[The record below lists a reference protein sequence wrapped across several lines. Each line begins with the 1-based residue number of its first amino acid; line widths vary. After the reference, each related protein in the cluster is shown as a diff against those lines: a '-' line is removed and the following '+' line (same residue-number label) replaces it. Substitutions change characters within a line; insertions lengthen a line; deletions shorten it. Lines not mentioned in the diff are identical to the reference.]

1 MEGMK
6 LIDKV
11 REHLAP
17 IQGRDIDLASLRKD
31 LNIDPA
37 SPSWDGLR
45 MILLRLSEGDSP
57 VIRPTGRKDGS
68 YRVITQVKPVSVFG
82 TSRERRPPYVL
93 IFPKDRETQLE
104 MYMAEQVVIRE
115 GDMVLIAGRSNF
127 GKTALCM
134 NFLGENI
141 DKRPILMGNEYTVI
155 NEQGEW
161 EPAPRFLTRLDNMKW
176 VEWCDDTGVEK
187 FTLLPVRDDYASHI
201 VKDRI
206 NIIDWIN
213 IDTGEHYMIGT
224 ILESIKRRLGKG
236 IAIIAIQKAEGAV
249 SGRGGQF
256 TQDFA
261 DCEMLIDA
269 LGKEEILLTMGKV
282 KESKS
287 RMYGRMYGYSLWNGV
302 EVKNFREVVTCPQ
315 CKGKSVTGGKCDKC
329 NNKGKVDAK

>member
-1 MEGMK
+1 MTDK
-6 LIDKV
+6 LTDKV
-11 REHLAP
+11 REFLTP
-17 IQGRDIDLASLRKD
+17 IQGRDIDLNHIRQELK
-31 LNIDPA
+31 IDPA
-37 SPSWDGLR
+37 SPAWEYIRVVLFRLCEGDKP
-45 MILLRLSEGDSP
+45 LLRPSGK
-57 VIRPTGRKDGS
+57 KDGS
-68 YRVITQVKPVSVFG
+68 YHVITQVKPVSVFG
-82 TSRERRPPYVL
+82 TSRERRPPYIL
-93 IFPKDRETQLE
+93 IFPKDRETGLE
-104 MYMAEQVVIRE
+104 MYMGEQVVMRE
-115 GDMVLIAGRSNF
+115 GDMILIAGRSNF

-155 NEQGEW
+155 NEAGEW

-176 VEWCDDTGVEK
+176 VNWCDESGVEK

-261 DCEMLIDA
+261 DCELLIDA
-269 LGKEEILLTMGKV
+269 LGKDEILLTMGKV
-282 KESKS
+282 KESKA
-287 RMYGRMYGYSLWNGV
+287 RMYGKMYGYSLWNGV
-302 EVKNFREVVTCPQ
+302 EIKNFREVVTCPQ
-315 CKGKSVTGGKCDKC
+315 CKGKSVNGNGRCDKC
-329 NNKGKVDAK
+329 NGKGKVDSK